1 MNKYFTAAT
10 AFLLAV
16 MLTAVPAVPV
26 RAAASVSASAPY
38 ATKWTQTSTWVNTI
52 RPALLKT
59 TDADMVY
66 RELKL
71 GFMYQV
77 MTEGDVYEL
86 YKTPGVKIPDA
97 ALQKLAAEGWIS
109 GYLFRTL
116 TGQALT
122 ASDMSAVFD
131 PAYYYAA
138 NPWLQGVI
146 APTDTDTLFRNFLTV
161 GMPLGAAG
169 SAQFNPAVYKAN
181 YPDLAAQYGD
191 NNANYYIHYILY
203 GKQEG
208 MNAVSRMKKQ

>member
-1 MNKYFTAAT
+1 MKKYYAAAALLLTAA
-10 AFLLAV
+10 LA
-16 MLTAVPAVPV
+16 AAPV
-26 RAAASVSASAPY
+26 SPVKAAASGSSSAPY
-38 ATKWTQTSTWVNTI
+38 ATKWAQTSTWVSTI
-52 RPALLKT
+52 EPALLKT

-66 RELKL
+66 RELKM

-86 YKTPGVKIPDA
+86 YKTPGVRIPAA

-109 GYLFRTL
+109 GWLYKTL

-169 SAQFNPAVYKAN
+169 SAQFNPALYKAN
-181 YPDLAAQYGD
+181 YPALAAQYGT

-208 MNAVSRMKKQ
+208 MNAVSRITK